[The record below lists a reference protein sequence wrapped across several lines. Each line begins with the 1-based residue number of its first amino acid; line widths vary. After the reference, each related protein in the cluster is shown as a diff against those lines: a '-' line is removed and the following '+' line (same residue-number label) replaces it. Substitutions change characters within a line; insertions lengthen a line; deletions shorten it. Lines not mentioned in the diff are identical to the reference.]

1 MIFSP
6 TSHVLDAG
14 PCCHEPRLQT
24 QIKPDKPPNADAVAL
39 YWKEFTMTK
48 FDQAW
53 VDAETAKREWM
64 TENSLYKEEEEH
76 ASCGVGLVVSI
87 DGKPSRKVVENGIA
101 ALKAI
106 WHRGAVDADGKTGD
120 GAGIHVQIPVE
131 FFYDQI
137 RRTGH
142 EPDMTK
148 MIAVGQVFLPRTD
161 YGAQETCRTIVESE
175 VLRMGY
181 YIYGW
186 RHVPVDV
193 ACLGEKANA
202 TRPEIE
208 QILISNS
215 KGVDEETFE
224 RELYVI
230 RRRIEKAATAAGV
243 QGLYLCSLSCRS
255 IIYKGMMLAEQV
267 AEFYPDLMDERFESA
282 FALYHQRYST
292 NTFPQWWLAQ
302 PFRMLAHNG
311 EINTLKGNLNWMKS
325 HEIRMA
331 SGAFGDMAEDIKPI
345 VAQGS
350 SDSAALD
357 SVFEVLVRAGRS
369 APMAKT
375 MMVPESWSK
384 QAIEL
389 PQSWRD
395 MYSYCNSVL
404 EPWDGPAALAMTD
417 GRWVC
422 AGLDRNGL
430 RPMRYVVTGDG
441 LLIAGSETGMVP
453 VDEANVVEKGALG
466 PGQLLAVDMQE
477 GKLYHDTEMKDKL
490 AAAQPFGDWVGK
502 INELDDK
509 LAVVTEK
516 PMFTGAEL
524 RKRQIA
530 AGYSIEELEQILAPM
545 AEDAKEALASMG
557 DDTPS
562 AVLSEKYRPLS
573 HFFRQ
578 AFSQVTNPPI
588 DSLREFRVMS
598 LKTRFGNLKNV
609 LDEDSSQ
616 TEILVLD
623 SPFVGNAQF
632 DELIANF
639 NAPLAEIDCTFDAG
653 AGPDDLRKGL
663 TRIRAEAE
671 DAVRSGAGH
680 IILTDQ
686 HQSIDRV
693 AMPMILATSAV
704 HSWLT
709 RKGLRTFCSLNVRS
723 AECVDPHY
731 FAVLIGCGATVVN
744 AYLAE
749 DSLADRIER
758 GLLECTL
765 TEAIQRYRNAID
777 QGLLKIMA
785 KMGISV
791 ISSYRGGLNF
801 EAVGLSRAMVAE
813 YFPGMQSRISGI
825 GTTGIQRK
833 SESVHAKGWR
843 GGSDVLPI
851 GGFYKARRSGEK
863 HAWEAQ
869 TMHML
874 QAACNTA
881 NYEMW
886 KQFSAAMRANPP
898 IHLRDLLDI
907 KEMGKAIPIEE
918 VESITSIRKR
928 FVTPGMSLG
937 ALSPEAHKTLNVAMN
952 RIGAKSD
959 SGEGGEDPAHFVPEA
974 NGDNPSAKIKQV
986 ASGRFGVT
994 AEYLNHCEELE
1005 IKVAQGAKPGE
1016 GGQLPG
1022 MKVTDLIAR
1031 LRHSTKGVTLISPPP
1046 HHDIYSIEDLAQL
1059 IYDLK
1064 QINPRCK
1071 VTVKLVASSG
1081 VGTIAAG
1088 VAKAKADVILISGH
1102 NGGTGASP
1110 ATSIKYA
1117 GLPWEMGL
1125 TEAHQVLAMN
1135 NLRERV
1141 TLRTDGGLRTG
1152 RDIVMAAM
1160 MGAEEYGIGTAAL
1173 IAMGCIMVRQ
1183 CQSNTCPV
1191 GVCTQDEELRDKF
1204 TGNADKV
1211 VNLITFYAT
1220 EVREILA
1227 SIGARSM
1234 DDVIGRADLLSQ
1246 VSRGSAHLD
1255 DLDLN
1260 PLLITVDGADR
1271 IVYDR
1276 NKARNFV
1283 PDTLDAEIVK
1293 DAARF
1298 LNDGEKMQL
1307 QYAVQNTLRTIGT
1320 RTSSHIVQ
1328 NFGMNNTLQAD
1339 HLTVKLSGSAGQSL
1353 GAFAAPGLK
1362 LEVSGDANDYVGKGL
1377 SGGTIVVRPP
1387 MNSPLVA
1394 ADNTIIGNTVLYGAT
1409 AGYLFAAGRAGER
1422 FGVRN
1427 SGAKVVIEGCGA
1439 CGCEYMTGGVAV
1451 ILGSIGANFG
1461 AGMTGGMAYLYDPDG
1476 VADSR
1481 MNHET
1486 LATCPIGD
1494 AHWEGQLKELIER
1507 HLAET
1512 GSVKAADILQHWDV
1526 ELANFVQICPKEM
1539 LAHLPAPLGVEDKAV
1554 PAE

>member
-1 MIFSP
+1 
-6 TSHVLDAG
+6 
-14 PCCHEPRLQT
+14 
-24 QIKPDKPPNADAVAL
+24 
-39 YWKEFTMTK
+39 MTK
-48 FDQAW
+48 YDENW
-53 VDAETAKREWM
+53 VRSEEAKRTWLA
-64 TENSLYKEEEEH
+64 ENGLYSETEEH
-76 ASCGVGLVVSI
+76 SSCGVGLVVNV
-87 DGKPSRKVVENGIA
+87 DGKPSRAVVENGIN
-101 ALKAI
+101 ALKAV

-120 GAGIHVQIPVE
+120 GAGIHVQIPVA

-137 RRTGH
+137 ERTGH
-142 EPDMTK
+142 IPNREE

-161 YGAQETCRTIVESE
+161 FGAQETCRTIVESE

-181 YIYGW
+181 RIYGW
-186 RHVPVDV
+186 RHVPVNV
-193 ACLGEKANA
+193 EVLGEKANA

-208 QILISNS
+208 QILISNT
-215 KGVDEETFE
+215 KDVDEETFE

-230 RRRIEKAATAAGV
+230 RRRIEKAAAAAQV
-243 QGLYLCSLSCRS
+243 PSLYIASLSCRS

-267 AEFYPDLMDERFESA
+267 AEFYPDLLDPRFESA
-282 FALYHQRYST
+282 FAIYHQRYST

-331 SGAFGDMAEDIKPI
+331 SGAFGEMAEDIKPI
-345 VAQGS
+345 VANGS

-357 SVFEVLVRAGRS
+357 AVFEMLVRSGRT

-375 MMVPESWSK
+375 LLVPESWSK
-384 QAIEL
+384 QAVEL
-389 PQSWRD
+389 PQAWRD
-395 MYSYCNSVL
+395 MYSYCNSVM

-417 GRWVC
+417 GQWVC

-430 RPMRYVVTGDG
+430 RPMRYVLTQDG
-441 LLIAGSETGMVP
+441 MVIAGSETGMVP
-453 VDEANVVEKGALG
+453 LDESNIVEKGALG
-466 PGQLLAVDMQE
+466 PGQLLAVDMK
-477 GKLYHDTEMKDKL
+477 GGRLYHDTEIKDQL
-490 AAAQPFGDWVGK
+490 AGSQPFGEWVERITDLEPALSG
-502 INELDDK
+502 
-509 LAVVTEK
+509 VTEK
-516 PMFTGAEL
+516 ALFSGDDL

-530 AGYSIEELEQILAPM
+530 AGYSVEELEQILAPM
-545 AEDAKEALASMG
+545 AEDGKESLASMG

-562 AVLSEKYRPLS
+562 AVLSKKYRPLS

-578 AFSQVTNPPI
+578 NFSQVTNPPI
-588 DSLREFRVMS
+588 DSLREYRVMS

-609 LDEDSSQ
+609 LDESSAQ
-616 TEILVLD
+616 TEIITLD
-623 SPFVGNAQF
+623 SPFLGNSQF
-632 DELIANF
+632 DEMVAHLGSDVAT
-639 NAPLAEIDCTFDAG
+639 IDCTFAPGDG
-653 AGPDDLRKGL
+653 ALRANL
-663 TRIRAEAE
+663 ARIRAEAE

-680 IILTDQ
+680 LVLTDQ
-686 HQSIDRV
+686 MSNAEKV

-704 HSWLT
+704 HSHLT
-709 RKGLRTFCSLNVRS
+709 RQGLRTFCSLNVRS
-723 AECVDPHY
+723 AECIDPHY

-749 DSLADRIER
+749 DSIADRIER
-758 GLLECTL
+758 GLIDGTL
-765 TEAIQRYRNAID
+765 TEAVARYRNAID

-791 ISSYRGGLNF
+791 VSSYRGGLNF
-801 EAVGLSRAMVAE
+801 EAVGLSRAMCAE
-813 YFPGMQSRISGI
+813 FFPGMTSRISGI
-825 GTTGIQRK
+825 GITGIQAK
-833 SESVHAKGWR
+833 AEDVHALGWQ
-843 GGSDVLPI
+843 GSDVLPI
-851 GGFYKARRSGEK
+851 GGFYKARNSGET
-863 HAWEAQ
+863 HAWEA
-869 TMHML
+869 TSMHMM
-874 QAACNTA
+874 QMACNRA
-881 NYEMW
+881 SYEMW
-886 KQFSAAMRANPP
+886 KQFSAKMRSVPP

-907 KEMGKAIPIEE
+907 KPLGAPVPIEE

-959 SGEGGEDPAHFVPEA
+959 SGEGGEDPAHFHPEP

-994 AEYLNHCEELE
+994 AEYLNQCEELE

-1135 NLRERV
+1135 NLRDRV

-1191 GVCTQDEELRDKF
+1191 GVCTQDESLRAKF

-1220 EVREILA
+1220 EVRELLA
-1227 SIGARSM
+1227 EIGARSL
-1234 DDVIGRADLLSQ
+1234 DDIIGRADLLAQ

-1260 PLLITVDGADR
+1260 PLLITVDGAHD

-1276 NKARNFV
+1276 DRARNAV
-1283 PDTLDAEIVK
+1283 PDTLDAQIVA

-1307 QYAVQNTLRTIGT
+1307 QYAVQNTHRTVGT

-1328 NFGMNNTLQAD
+1328 KFGMRNALQPD
-1339 HLTVKLSGSAGQSL
+1339 HLTVKLNGSAGQSL

-1387 MNSPLVA
+1387 MASPIVA

-1409 AGYLFAAGRAGER
+1409 DGYLFAAGRAGER
-1422 FGVRN
+1422 FAVRN
-1427 SGAKVVIEGCGA
+1427 SGAKVVVEGCGSN
-1439 CGCEYMTGGVAV
+1439 GCEYMTGGVAV

-1461 AGMTGGMAYLYDPDG
+1461 AGMTGGMAYLYDPSG
-1476 VADSR
+1476 EAVSL
-1481 MNHET
+1481 MNLET
-1486 LATCPIGD
+1486 LVVNPVEVD
-1494 AHWEGQLKELIER
+1494 HWLSQLETLLER
-1507 HLAET
+1507 HLEET
-1512 GSVKAADILQHWDV
+1512 GSARVADILQHWDT
-1526 ELANFVQICPKEM
+1526 EKANFLQVCPKEM
-1539 LAHLPAPLGVEDKAV
+1539 LDKLPAPLTLDQGAI

>member
-1 MIFSP
+1 MTIY
-6 TSHVLDAG
+6 D
-14 PCCHEPRLQT
+14 Q
-24 QIKPDKPPNADAVAL
+24 NWVA
-39 YWKEFTMTK
+39 
-48 FDQAW
+48 
-53 VDAETAKREWM
+53 AEEAKRKWM
-64 TENSLYKEEEEH
+64 SENGLYHESEEH

-87 DGKPSRKVVENGIA
+87 DGKPSRQVVENGIK
-101 ALKAI
+101 ALKAV

-120 GAGIHVQIPVE
+120 GAGIHVQIPVR

-142 EPDMTK
+142 EPRNDEMV
-148 MIAVGQVFLPRTD
+148 AVGQVFLPRTD
-161 YGAQETCRTIVESE
+161 FGAQETCRTIVEAE
-175 VLRMGY
+175 ILRMGY
-181 YIYGW
+181 FIYGW
-186 RHVPVDV
+186 RHVPVEV
-193 ACLGEKANA
+193 ECLGDKANA

-230 RRRIEKAATAAGV
+230 RRRIEKAAAAAGV
-243 QGLYLCSLSCRS
+243 TGLYLASLSCRS

-267 AEFYPDLMDERFESA
+267 AVFYPDLMDERFESA

-311 EINTLKGNLNWMKS
+311 EINTLKGNVNWMKS

-331 SGAFGDMAEDIKPI
+331 SSTFGDMAEDIKPI
-345 VAQGS
+345 IPGGS

-357 SVFEVLVRAGRS
+357 AVFEVLVRAGRN

-375 MMVPESWSK
+375 MLVPESWSK
-384 QAIEL
+384 QANDL
-389 PQSWRD
+389 PQPWVD
-395 MYSYCNSVL
+395 MYSYCNSVM

-430 RPMRYVVTGDG
+430 RPMRYVITGDG
-441 LLIAGSETGMVP
+441 LLIAGSEIGMVP
-453 VDEANVVEKGALG
+453 TDESTVREKGALG
-466 PGQLLAVDMQE
+466 PGQLLAVDMKE
-477 GKLYHDTEMKDKL
+477 GKLFHDIEIKDTL

-502 INELDDK
+502 INELDKK
-509 LAVVTEK
+509 LETVTEK
-516 PMFTGAEL
+516 AIFSGDDL

-530 AGYSIEELEQILAPM
+530 AGYTIEELEQILAPM
-545 AEDAKEALASMG
+545 VEDAKETLASMG

-562 AVLSEKYRPLS
+562 AVLSKKYRPLS

-578 AFSQVTNPPI
+578 NFSQVTNPPI

-609 LDEDSSQ
+609 LDESSSQ
-616 TEILVLD
+616 TEIVVLD
-623 SPFVGNAQF
+623 SPFLGNSQWEEVRATF
-632 DELIANF
+632 GAN
-639 NAPLAEIDCTFDAG
+639 LVEIDCTFPTNAG
-653 AGPDDLRKGL
+653 SSALQVEL
-663 TRIRAEAE
+663 ERIRAEAE

-680 IILTDQ
+680 IVLTDQ
-686 HQSIDRV
+686 HSNSDKI

-704 HSWLT
+704 HSHLT
-709 RKGLRTFCSLNVRS
+709 RRGLRTFCSLNVRS
-723 AECVDPHY
+723 AECIDPHY
-731 FAVLIGCGATVVN
+731 FAVLIGSGATTVN

-749 DSLADRIER
+749 DSIADRIER
-758 GLLECTL
+758 GLLQGPL
-765 TEAIQRYRNAID
+765 TEAVARYREAID

-801 EAVGLSRAMVAE
+801 EAVGLSRAMCAE
-813 YFPGMQSRISGI
+813 YFPGLMSRISGI
-825 GTTGIQRK
+825 GVSGIQK
-833 SESVHAKGWR
+833 KAEDIHAKGWT
-843 GGSDVLPI
+843 SDGVLSI
-851 GGFYKARRSGEK
+851 GGFYKARKTGET

-869 TMHML
+869 TMHMM
-874 QAACNTA
+874 QTACNKA
-881 NYEMW
+881 SFDMW
-886 KQFSAAMRANPP
+886 KKYSARMQANPP
-898 IHLRDLLDI
+898 IHLRDLLAI
-907 KEMGKAIPIEE
+907 KPLGDAIPLEE

-959 SGEGGEDPAHFVPEA
+959 SGEGGEDPAHFHPEP

-994 AEYLNHCEELE
+994 AEYLNQCEELE

-1071 VTVKLVASSG
+1071 VTVKLVAASG

-1088 VAKAKADVILISGH
+1088 VAKAEADVILISGH

-1110 ATSIKYA
+1110 ATSIKFA

-1125 TEAHQVLAMN
+1125 TEAHQVLSMN
-1135 NLRERV
+1135 NLRDRI

-1160 MGAEEYGIGTAAL
+1160 LGAEEYGIGTAAL

-1191 GVCTQDEELRDKF
+1191 GVCTQDEALRDKF

-1211 VNLITFYAT
+1211 VNLITFYAQ

-1227 SIGARSM
+1227 SIGARSI
-1234 DDVIGRADLLSQ
+1234 DEVIGRADLLSQ
-1246 VSRGSAHLD
+1246 VSRGSDHLD

-1271 IVYDR
+1271 NTYDR
-1276 NKARNFV
+1276 DRPRNPV
-1283 PDTLDAEIVK
+1283 PDTLDAEIVR

-1307 QYAVQNTLRTIGT
+1307 SYAVENTHRTVGT
-1320 RTSSHIVQ
+1320 RTSSHIVR
-1328 NFGMNNTLQAD
+1328 NFGMRNSLQPD
-1339 HLTVKLSGSAGQSL
+1339 HLTVKLTGSAGQSL

-1362 LEVSGDANDYVGKGL
+1362 IEVSGDANDYVGKGL
-1377 SGGTIVVRPP
+1377 SGGMVIVRPP
-1387 MNSPLVA
+1387 MVSPLVA

-1409 AGYLFAAGRAGER
+1409 DGYLYAAGRAGER
-1422 FGVRN
+1422 FAVRN
-1427 SGAKVVIEGCGA
+1427 SGAKVVVEGCGSN
-1439 CGCEYMTGGVAV
+1439 GCEYMTGGTAV
-1451 ILGSIGANFG
+1451 ILGTIGANFG
-1461 AGMTGGMAYLYDPDG
+1461 AGMTGGMAYLYDADG
-1476 VADSR
+1476 TTQS
-1481 MNHET
+1481 MLNMET
-1486 LATCPIGD
+1486 LVTCAVTVD
-1494 AHWEGQLKELIER
+1494 HWENELKSLIEAHYR
-1507 HLAET
+1507 ET
-1512 GSVKAADILQHWDV
+1512 GSVKAGDILQHWDLEKSKFIQV
-1526 ELANFVQICPKEM
+1526 CPKEM
-1539 LAHLPAPLGVEDKAV
+1539 LNKIAHPIDLEQAAV

>member
-1 MIFSP
+1 
-6 TSHVLDAG
+6 
-14 PCCHEPRLQT
+14 
-24 QIKPDKPPNADAVAL
+24 
-39 YWKEFTMTK
+39 MTVY
-48 FDQAW
+48 DENWAA
-53 VDAETAKREWM
+53 AEEAKRNWM
-64 TENSLYKEEEEH
+64 AENSLYKTDDEH
-76 ASCGVGLVVSI
+76 SSCGVGLVVSI
-87 DGKPSRKVVENGIA
+87 DGKPSRKVVDNGIN

-120 GAGIHVQIPVE
+120 GAGIHVQIPVK
-131 FFYDQI
+131 FFHDQI

-142 EPDMTK
+142 EPDMNK
-148 MIAVGQVFLPRTD
+148 LIAVGQVFLPRTD
-161 YGAQETCRTIVESE
+161 FGAQERCRTIVETE
-175 VLRMGY
+175 VLRMGH

-186 RHVPVDV
+186 RHVPVSTD
-193 ACLGEKANA
+193 CLGDKANA

-208 QILISNS
+208 QILIRCE
-215 KGVDEETFE
+215 KDIDQEQFE
-224 RELYVI
+224 RELYII
-230 RRRIEKAATAAGV
+230 RRRIEKAALAA
-243 QGLYLCSLSCRS
+243 QIPSLYCCSLSCRS

-267 AEFYPDLMDERFESA
+267 AEFYPDLMDDRFESA
-282 FALYHQRYST
+282 FAIYHQRYST
-292 NTFPQWWLAQ
+292 NTFPEWRLAQ

-311 EINTLKGNLNWMKS
+311 EINTLKGNVNWMKS

-331 SGAFGDMAEDIKPI
+331 SATFGDKAEDIKPI
-345 VAQGS
+345 IPAGV

-357 SVFEVLVRAGRS
+357 SVFEVLVRAGRN

-375 MMVPESWSK
+375 MLVPEAWSK
-384 QAIEL
+384 QSEDM
-389 PQSWRD
+389 PQAWQD
-395 MYSYCNSVL
+395 MYSYCNAVM

-422 AGLDRNGL
+422 GGLDRNGL
-430 RPMRYVVTGDG
+430 RPLRYVVTGDG
-441 LLIAGSETGMVP
+441 MLIAGSEVGMVP
-453 VDEANVVEKGALG
+453 TDEATCVEKGALG
-466 PGQLLAVDMQE
+466 PGQLIAVDMAE
-477 GKLYHDTEMKDKL
+477 GKLFHDADMKDKL
-490 AAAQPFGDWVGK
+490 AASQPFGDWIEK
-502 INELDDK
+502 
-509 LAVVTEK
+509 VTDLSEI
-516 PMFTGAEL
+516 MEDTQESALFSGADL

-530 AGYSIEELEQILAPM
+530 AGYSMEELEQILAPM
-545 AEDAKEALASMG
+545 AEDGKEAIASMG

-578 AFSQVTNPPI
+578 NFSQVTNPPI
-588 DSLREFRVMS
+588 DSLRETRVMS

-609 LDEDSSQ
+609 LDESSSQ

-623 SPFVGNAQF
+623 SPFVGNAEF
-632 DELIANF
+632 EKMVEHFGDAVAF
-639 NAPLAEIDCTFDAG
+639 IDCTFNADNPDALG
-653 AGPDDLRKGL
+653 VALEQV
-663 TRIRAEAE
+663 RIEAE
-671 DAVRSGAGH
+671 DAVRSGASH
-680 IILTDQ
+680 IVLTDE
-686 HQSIDRV
+686 HQDETNV
-693 AMPMILATSAV
+693 PMPMILATSAV

-709 RKGLRTFCSLNVRS
+709 RKGLRTFCSINARS
-723 AECVDPHY
+723 AECIDPHY
-731 FAVLIGCGATVVN
+731 FAVLIGCGATTVN
-744 AYLAE
+744 AYLAQ
-749 DSLADRIER
+749 DSIADRIDR
-758 GLLECTL
+758 GLLEGSL
-765 TEAIQRYRNAID
+765 TEAVARYRASID
-777 QGLLKIMA
+777 GGLLKIMS

-791 ISSYRGGLNF
+791 LSSYRGGLNF
-801 EAVGLSRAMVAE
+801 EAVGLSRALCAE
-813 YFPGMQSRISGI
+813 YFPGMHSRISGI
-825 GTTGIQRK
+825 GLTGIQRK
-833 SESVHAKGWR
+833 LEEVHAKGWK
-843 GGSDVLPI
+843 GGQDVLPI

-869 TMHML
+869 TMHLL
-874 QAACNTA
+874 QAACNRA
-881 NYEMW
+881 SYELW
-886 KQFSAAMRANPP
+886 KQYSNTMQSNPP
-898 IHLRDLLDI
+898 IHLRDLLAI
-907 KEMGKAIPIEE
+907 KPMGKPVPIEE
-918 VESITSIRKR
+918 VESITAIRKR

-937 ALSPEAHKTLNVAMN
+937 ALSPEAHMTLNIAMN

-959 SGEGGEDPAHFVPEA
+959 SGEGGEDPAHAHPLP
-974 NGDNPSAKIKQV
+974 NGDNPCAKIKQV

-994 AEYLNHCEELE
+994 AEYLNACEELE

-1064 QINPRCK
+1064 QINPTVK

-1088 VAKAKADVILISGH
+1088 VAKAEADTILISGH

-1135 NLRERV
+1135 NLRERI

-1191 GVCTQDEELRDKF
+1191 GVCTQREDLREKF

-1227 SIGARSM
+1227 SIGARSLEE
-1234 DDVIGRADLLSQ
+1234 VIGRADLLTQ

-1260 PLLITVDGADR
+1260 PLLIAVDGASK
-1271 IVYDR
+1271 IKYDLNKPR
-1276 NKARNFV
+1276 NPV

-1307 QYAVQNTLRTIGT
+1307 EYAVQNTSRTIGT
-1320 RTSSHIVQ
+1320 RTSSHIVR
-1328 NFGMNNTLQAD
+1328 NFGMRNNLQPD
-1339 HLTVKLSGSAGQSL
+1339 HLTVKLKGSAGQSL

-1362 LEVSGDANDYVGKGL
+1362 IVVSGDANDYVGKGL
-1377 SGGTIVVRPP
+1377 SGGTVVVRPT
-1387 MNSPLVA
+1387 MSSPLVA
-1394 ADNTIIGNTVLYGAT
+1394 SENTIIGNTVLYGAT
-1409 AGYLFAAGRAGER
+1409 NGYLFAAGRAGER
-1422 FGVRN
+1422 FAVRN
-1427 SGAKVVIEGCGA
+1427 SGAKVVVEGAGSNA
-1439 CGCEYMTGGVAV
+1439 CEYMTGGVAV
-1451 ILGSIGANFG
+1451 ILGQIGPNFG
-1461 AGMTGGMAYLYDPDG
+1461 AGMTGGMAYLYDPEG
-1476 VADSR
+1476 KSAPM
-1481 MNHET
+1481 MNMET
-1486 LATCPIGD
+1486 LVSCPVTV
-1494 AHWEGQLKELIER
+1494 AHWETQLRDLVQR
-1507 HLAET
+1507 HADET
-1512 GSVKAADILQHWDV
+1512 GSLKAAEILQNWDA
-1526 ELANFVQICPKEM
+1526 EKANFVQVCPKEM
-1539 LAHLPAPLGVEDKAV
+1539 LVHIPQPLWHEETAI

>member
-1 MIFSP
+1 M
-6 TSHVLDAG
+6 TYDA
-14 PCCHEPRLQT
+14 
-24 QIKPDKPPNADAVAL
+24 
-39 YWKEFTMTK
+39 
-48 FDQAW
+48 AW
-53 VDAETAKREWM
+53 AKAEDEKRRWLA
-64 TENSLYKEEEEH
+64 ENGMYSEAEEH
-76 ASCGVGLVVSI
+76 SSCGVGLVVAI
-87 DGKPSRKVVENGIA
+87 DGKPSRQVVQNGID
-101 ALKAI
+101 ALKAV

-120 GAGIHVQIPVE
+120 GAGIHVQIAPA
-131 FFYDQI
+131 FFFDQV

-142 EPDMTK
+142 EPREAELM
-148 MIAVGQVFLPRTD
+148 AVGQVFLPRND
-161 YGAQETCRTIVESE
+161 FGAQETCRTIVETE
-175 VLRMGY
+175 ILRMGY

-193 ACLGEKANA
+193 SVLGDKANA

-208 QILISNS
+208 QIIVSNA

-230 RRRIEKAATAAGV
+230 RRRIEKAAASAQVG
-243 QGLYLCSLSCRS
+243 GLYVCSLSCRS

-267 AEFYPDLMDERFESA
+267 AEFYPDLKDERFESA
-282 FALYHQRYST
+282 FAIYHQRYST

-311 EINTLKGNLNWMKS
+311 EINTLKGNVNWMKS

-331 SGAFGDMAEDIKPI
+331 SSYFGEMGEDIKPI
-345 VAQGS
+345 IANGA

-357 SVFEVLVRAGRS
+357 AVFEVLVRAGRN

-375 MMVPESWSK
+375 MLIPEAWS
-384 QAIEL
+384 QTASAL
-389 PQSWRD
+389 PKPWLD
-395 MYSYCNSVL
+395 MYAYCNSVM

-441 LLIAGSETGMVP
+441 MLIAGSEAGMVP
-453 VDEANVVEKGALG
+453 INEANVVEKGALG
-466 PGQLLAVDMQE
+466 PGQMIAVDMAEQ
-477 GKLYHDTEMKDKL
+477 KLFHDTEIKDCL
-490 AAAQPFGDWVGK
+490 STARPFGEWVSK
-502 INELDDK
+502 ITDLTKANSDI
-509 LAVVTEK
+509 TEA
-516 PMFTGAEL
+516 PIYTGAEL
-524 RKRQIA
+524 RQRQLA
-530 AGYSIEELEQILAPM
+530 AGYTVEELEQILAPM
-545 AEDAKEALASMG
+545 AEDGKETLASMG

-562 AVLSEKYRPLS
+562 AVLSSKYRPLS

-578 AFSQVTNPPI
+578 NFSQVTNPPI
-588 DSLREFRVMS
+588 DSLREYRVMS

-616 TEILVLD
+616 TEIFVLD
-623 SPFVGNAQF
+623 SPFVGNVQF
-632 DELIANF
+632 EGMLKAFADTAAF
-639 NAPLAEIDCTFDAG
+639 IDCTFPVGGEGGALRDAL
-653 AGPDDLRKGL
+653 D
-663 TRIRAEAE
+663 RIRSEAE
-671 DAVRSGAGH
+671 DAVRSGAAH
-680 IILTDQ
+680 IVLSDRDQ
-686 HQSIDRV
+686 STDRV
-693 AMPMILATSAV
+693 PMPMILATSAV

-709 RKGLRTFCSLNVRS
+709 RQGLRTFCSLNVRS
-723 AECVDPHY
+723 AECIDPHY
-731 FAVLIGCGATVVN
+731 FAVLVGCGATTVN

-758 GLLECTL
+758 GLLDGPL
-765 TEAIQRYRNAID
+765 TEAVARYRNAID
-777 QGLLKIMA
+777 AGLLKIMS

-801 EAVGLSRAMVAE
+801 EAVGLSRAVCAE
-813 YFPGMQSRISGI
+813 YFPGMISRISGI
-825 GTTGIQRK
+825 GVTGLQRQA
-833 SESVHAKGWR
+833 EAVHARGWA
-843 GGSDVLPI
+843 GGQDILPI
-851 GGFYKARRSGEK
+851 GGFYKARTSGET
-863 HAWEAQ
+863 HAWEA
-869 TMHML
+869 TSMHMM
-874 QAACNTA
+874 QTACA
-881 NYEMW
+881 RGSFELW
-886 KQFSAAMRANPP
+886 KQYSAKMRANPP
-898 IHLRDLLDI
+898 IHLRDLLDM
-907 KEMGKAIPIEE
+907 KPMGRPVPIDE

-959 SGEGGEDPAHFVPEA
+959 SGEGGEDPAHFVPEP

-994 AEYLNHCEELE
+994 AEYLNQCEELE

-1135 NLRERV
+1135 NLRSRV

-1191 GVCTQDEELRDKF
+1191 GVCTQDEALRGKF

-1211 VNLITFYAT
+1211 VNLITFYAQ
-1220 EVREILA
+1220 EVREVLA
-1227 SIGARSM
+1227 EIGARSLE
-1234 DDVIGRADLLSQ
+1234 DVIGRADLLAQ

-1260 PLLITVDGADR
+1260 PMLITIDGADQIEYNR
-1271 IVYDR
+1271 GRMR
-1276 NKARNFV
+1276 NAV
-1283 PDTLDAEIVK
+1283 PDTLDAQIVA

-1298 LNDGEKMQL
+1298 LKDGEKMQL
-1307 QYAVQNTLRTIGT
+1307 SYAVQNTLRTIGT

-1328 NFGMNNTLQAD
+1328 AFGMRNTLQPD
-1339 HLTVKLSGSAGQSL
+1339 HLTVKLEGSAGQSL

-1362 LEVSGDANDYVGKGL
+1362 LEVSGDANDYVAKGL
-1377 SGGTIVVRPP
+1377 SGGIVVVKPP
-1387 MNSPLVA
+1387 QVSPLK
-1394 ADNTIIGNTVLYGAT
+1394 ADENTIIGNTVLYGAT
-1409 AGYLFAAGRAGER
+1409 DGYLFAAGRAGER
-1422 FGVRN
+1422 FAVRN
-1427 SGAKVVIEGCGA
+1427 SGARVVIEGCGSN
-1439 CGCEYMTGGVAV
+1439 GCEYMTGGVAV
-1451 ILGSIGANFG
+1451 ILGSIGANFRRR
-1461 AGMTGGMAYLYDPDG
+1461 DDRRDG
-1476 VADSR
+1476 LS
-1481 MNHET
+1481 
-1486 LATCPIGD
+1486 L
-1494 AHWEGQLKELIER
+1494 
-1507 HLAET
+1507 
-1512 GSVKAADILQHWDV
+1512 
-1526 ELANFVQICPKEM
+1526 
-1539 LAHLPAPLGVEDKAV
+1539 
-1554 PAE
+1554 

>member
-1 MIFSP
+1 
-6 TSHVLDAG
+6 
-14 PCCHEPRLQT
+14 
-24 QIKPDKPPNADAVAL
+24 
-39 YWKEFTMTK
+39 MTK
-48 FDQAW
+48 YDADW
-53 VDAETAKREWM
+53 VRREEAKRTFM
-64 TENSLYKEEEEH
+64 AENGLYSEAEEH
-76 ASCGVGLVVSI
+76 SSCGVGLVVSV
-87 DGKPSRKVVENGIA
+87 DGSKSRAVVENGIK

-120 GAGIHVQIPVE
+120 GAGIHVQIPVA
-131 FFYDQI
+131 FFYDQVE
-137 RRTGH
+137 RTGH
-142 EPDMTK
+142 TPNRDELL
-148 MIAVGQVFLPRTD
+148 AVGQVFLPRTD
-161 YGAQETCRTIVESE
+161 FGAQETCRTIVESE

-186 RHVPVDV
+186 RHVPVNV
-193 ACLGEKANA
+193 ECLGEKANA

-230 RRRIEKAATAAGV
+230 RRRIEKAAAAAQV
-243 QGLYLCSLSCRS
+243 PQLYIASLSCRS

-267 AEFYPDLMDERFESA
+267 AEFYPDLLDERFESA
-282 FALYHQRYST
+282 FAIYHQRYST

-345 VAQGS
+345 VASGS

-357 SVFEVLVRAGRS
+357 AVFEVLVRAGRN

-375 MMVPESWSK
+375 MLVPESWSK

-389 PQSWRD
+389 PQAWRD
-395 MYSYCNSVL
+395 MYSYCNSVM

-430 RPMRYVVTGDG
+430 RPMRYVVTRDG
-441 LLIAGSETGMVP
+441 MVIAGSETGMVP
-453 VDEANVVEKGALG
+453 LEESNVVEKGALG
-466 PGQLLAVDMQE
+466 PGQLLAVDMVE
-477 GKLYHDTEMKDKL
+477 GKLFHDTDIKDQL
-490 AAAQPFGDWVGK
+490 AASQPFGDWVGK
-502 INELDDK
+502 ITDLEGELSG
-509 LAVVTEK
+509 VTEK
-516 PMFTGAEL
+516 AMFDGEAL
-524 RKRQIA
+524 RRRQIA
-530 AGYSIEELEQILAPM
+530 AGYSIEELENILAPM
-545 AEDAKEALASMG
+545 AEDGKEALASMG

-562 AVLSEKYRPLS
+562 AVLSKKYRPLS

-578 AFSQVTNPPI
+578 NFSQVTNPPI
-588 DSLREFRVMS
+588 DSLREYRVMS

-609 LDEDSSQ
+609 LDESSAQ
-616 TEILVLD
+616 TEIITLD
-623 SPFVGNAQF
+623 SPFVGNAQW
-632 DELIANF
+632 DKLVSYF
-639 NAPLAEIDCTFDAG
+639 NADLVEIDCTFEPGQG
-653 AGPDDLRKGL
+653 ALSAALARV
-663 TRIRAEAE
+663 RAEAE

-680 IILTDQ
+680 IVLTD
-686 HQSIDRV
+686 HHADADKV

-704 HSWLT
+704 HSHLT
-709 RKGLRTFCSLNVRS
+709 RNGLRTFCSLNVRS
-723 AECVDPHY
+723 AECIDPHY

-749 DSLADRIER
+749 DSLADRIDR
-758 GLLECTL
+758 GLLDGTL
-765 TEAIQRYRNAID
+765 TEAVARYRNAID

-791 ISSYRGGLNF
+791 VSSYRGGLNF

-813 YFPGMQSRISGI
+813 YFPGMTSRISGI
-825 GTTGIQRK
+825 GVTGIQAK
-833 SESVHAKGWR
+833 AEEVHAAGWT
-843 GGSDVLPI
+843 GTNVLPI
-851 GGFYKARRSGEK
+851 GGFYKARKSGET
-863 HAWEAQ
+863 HAWEA
-869 TMHML
+869 TSMHMM
-874 QAACNTA
+874 QMACNRA
-881 NYEMW
+881 SFELW
-886 KQFSAAMRANPP
+886 KQYSAKMRSQPP
-898 IHLRDLLDI
+898 IHLRDLMDI
-907 KEMGKAIPIEE
+907 KPLGKPVPLEE

-959 SGEGGEDPAHFVPEA
+959 SGEGGEDPAHFHPEP

-994 AEYLNHCEELE
+994 AEYLNQCEELE

-1125 TEAHQVLAMN
+1125 TEAHQVLSMN
-1135 NLRERV
+1135 NLRDRV

-1160 MGAEEYGIGTAAL
+1160 LGAEEYGIGTAAL

-1191 GVCTQDEELRDKF
+1191 GVCTQDESLRAKF

-1211 VNLITFYAT
+1211 VNLITFYAQ
-1220 EVREILA
+1220 EVRELLA
-1227 SIGARSM
+1227 QIGARSL
-1234 DDVIGRADLLSQ
+1234 DEVIGRADLLAQ

-1260 PLLITVDGADR
+1260 PMLITVDGAAD
-1271 IVYDR
+1271 IVYNRDKDR
-1276 NKARNFV
+1276 NAV
-1283 PDTLDAEIVK
+1283 PDTLDAQIVR

-1298 LNDGEKMQL
+1298 LEDGEKMQL
-1307 QYAVQNTLRTIGT
+1307 QYAIQNTHRTVGT
-1320 RTSSHIVQ
+1320 RTSSHIVRK
-1328 NFGMNNTLQAD
+1328 FGMRNALQPD
-1339 HLTVKLSGSAGQSL
+1339 HLTVKLTGSAGQSL

-1362 LEVSGDANDYVGKGL
+1362 LEVSGDANDYVAKGL
-1377 SGGTIVVRPP
+1377 SGGTVVVRPP
-1387 MNSPLVA
+1387 MASPIVA

-1409 AGYLFAAGRAGER
+1409 DGYLFAAGRAGER
-1422 FGVRN
+1422 FAVRN
-1427 SGAKVVIEGCGA
+1427 SGAKVVIEGCGSN
-1439 CGCEYMTGGVAV
+1439 GCEYMTGGVAV
-1451 ILGSIGANFG
+1451 ILGEIGANFG

-1476 VADSR
+1476 KAEAL
-1481 MNHET
+1481 MNLET
-1486 LATCPIGD
+1486 LVTCPVTVD
-1494 AHWEGQLKELIER
+1494 HWKAQLEGLLER
-1507 HLAET
+1507 HLEET
-1512 GSVKAADILQHWDV
+1512 GSAKAADILQHWDT
-1526 ELANFVQICPKEM
+1526 EQHNFLQVCPKEM
-1539 LAHLPAPLGVEDKAV
+1539 LDKLEHPISLEDAAI

>member
-1 MIFSP
+1 
-6 TSHVLDAG
+6 
-14 PCCHEPRLQT
+14 
-24 QIKPDKPPNADAVAL
+24 
-39 YWKEFTMTK
+39 MTK
-48 FDQAW
+48 YDDAW
-53 VDAETAKREWM
+53 VAREEAKRAM
-64 TENSLYKEEEEH
+64 MADKGMYSFEEEH
-76 ASCGVGLVVSI
+76 SSCGVGLVVNI
-87 DGKPSRKVVENGIA
+87 NGEKTREVVLNGIN

-106 WHRGAVDADGKTGD
+106 WHRGAVDADGMTGD
-120 GAGIHVQIPVE
+120 GAGIHVQIPVP
-131 FFYDQI
+131 FFYEQV

-142 EPDMTK
+142 TPRENEL
-148 MIAVGQVFLPRTD
+148 IAVGQVFLPRTNFA
-161 YGAQETCRTIVESE
+161 AQETCRTIVETE

-186 RHVPVDV
+186 RHVPVDISV
-193 ACLGEKANA
+193 LGEKANA

-208 QILISNS
+208 QILISNA

-230 RRRIEKAATAAGV
+230 RRRIEKAAIAAQV
-243 QGLYLCSLSCRS
+243 PQMYIASMSCRS

-267 AEFYPDLMDERFESA
+267 AEFYPDLKDDKFISA
-282 FALYHQRYST
+282 FAIYHQRYST

-311 EINTLKGNLNWMKS
+311 EINTLKGNMNWMKS

-331 SGAFGDMAEDIKPI
+331 SATFGDMAEDIKPI
-345 VAQGS
+345 VASGS

-375 MMVPESWSK
+375 MLVPESWSK
-384 QAIEL
+384 QAVEL
-389 PQSWRD
+389 PQAWRD
-395 MYSYCNSVL
+395 MYSYCNSVM

-430 RPMRYVVTGDG
+430 RPMRYVETSDG
-441 LLIAGSETGMVP
+441 MLIAGSEAGMVP
-453 VDEANVVEKGALG
+453 LDEARVVRKGALG
-466 PGQLLAVDMQE
+466 PGQIIAVDMEE
-477 GKLYHDTEMKDKL
+477 GKLFNDTEIKNKL
-490 AAAQPFGDWVGK
+490 ASNQPFGEWVGK
-502 INELDDK
+502 ITEMDDV
-509 LAVVTEK
+509 LGRVTEK
-516 PMFTGAEL
+516 PLFDGAEL
-524 RKRQIA
+524 RRRQVA
-530 AGYSIEELEQILAPM
+530 AGYTIEELEQILAPM
-545 AEDAKEALASMG
+545 AEDGKETLASMG

-562 AVLSEKYRPLS
+562 AVLSGQYRPLS

-578 AFSQVTNPPI
+578 NFSQVTNPPI

-632 DELIANF
+632 EELMAQF
-639 NAPLAEIDCTFDAG
+639 KVHTVSIDCTFEAG
-653 AGPDDLRKGL
+653 NGNLSAGLA
-663 TRIRAEAE
+663 RIRAEAE

-680 IILTDQ
+680 LVLTDQ
-686 HQSIDRV
+686 HSGADRV

-704 HSWLT
+704 HSHLV
-709 RKGLRTFCSLNVRS
+709 RKGLRTFTSLNVRA

-731 FAVLIGCGATVVN
+731 FAVLVGCGATVVN

-758 GLLECTL
+758 GLLDMTL
-765 TEAIQRYRNAID
+765 TQAVQKYREAID

-801 EAVGLSRAMVAE
+801 EAVGLSRAMCAE
-813 YFPGMQSRISGI
+813 YFPGMTSRISGI
-825 GTTGIQRK
+825 GVVGIQRK
-833 SESVHAKGWR
+833 AEEVHAKGWQ
-843 GGSDVLPI
+843 GDGVVMPI
-851 GGFYKARRSGEK
+851 GGFYKQRKTGEK
-863 HAWEAQ
+863 HAWEASS
-869 TMHML
+869 MHML
-874 QAACNTA
+874 QMACNKA
-881 NYEMW
+881 SYQMW
-886 KQFSAAMRANPP
+886 QQYSKKMQSNPP

-907 KEMGKAIPIEE
+907 KPKGTPVPLEE

-959 SGEGGEDPAHFVPEA
+959 SGEGGEDPAHFVPES

-994 AEYLNHCEELE
+994 AEYLNQCEELE

-1088 VAKAKADVILISGH
+1088 VAKAKADIILISGH

-1125 TEAHQVLAMN
+1125 TEAHQVLSMN
-1135 NLRERV
+1135 NLRDRV

-1191 GVCTQDEELRDKF
+1191 GVCTQDEALRGKF

-1227 SIGARSM
+1227 SIGARSL
-1234 DDVIGRADLLSQ
+1234 DEVIGRADLLTQ

-1260 PLLITVDGADR
+1260 PLLITVDGAHEN
-1271 IVYDR
+1271 VYDR
-1276 NKARNFV
+1276 DKPRQV
-1283 PDTLDAEIVK
+1283 VLDTLDAQIVR

-1298 LNDGEKMQL
+1298 LEDGEKMQL
-1307 QYAVQNTLRTIGT
+1307 SYAVQNTHRTVGT
-1320 RTSSHIVQ
+1320 RVSSHIVKR
-1328 NFGMNNTLQAD
+1328 FGMRNSLQPD
-1339 HLTVKLSGSAGQSL
+1339 HLTVKLTGSAGQSL

-1377 SGGTIVVRPP
+1377 SGGTIVVRPS
-1387 MNSPLVA
+1387 MASPVVA
-1394 ADNTIIGNTVLYGAT
+1394 SENTIIGNTVLYGAT

-1422 FGVRN
+1422 FAVRN
-1427 SGAKVVIEGCGA
+1427 SGAHVVIEGCGSN
-1439 CGCEYMTGGVAV
+1439 GCEYMTGGVAV
-1451 ILGSIGANFG
+1451 ILGEIGANFA

-1476 VADSR
+1476 LAPKL
-1481 MNHET
+1481 MNAET
-1486 LATCPIGD
+1486 IVTCPVSVE
-1494 AHWEGQLKELIER
+1494 HWLDQLHGLLER
-1507 HLAET
+1507 HVAET
-1512 GSVKAADILQHWDV
+1512 NSRKAADILQHW
-1526 ELANFVQICPKEM
+1526 ETEKHNFLQVCPKEM
-1539 LAHLPAPLGVEDKAV
+1539 LVHLPAPLSVEETAV

>member
-1 MIFSP
+1 
-6 TSHVLDAG
+6 
-14 PCCHEPRLQT
+14 
-24 QIKPDKPPNADAVAL
+24 
-39 YWKEFTMTK
+39 MTVYDEK
-48 FDQAW
+48 WA
-53 VDAETAKREWM
+53 AREEAKRAYMSEH
-64 TENSLYKEEEEH
+64 SLFREEDEH
-76 ASCGVGLVVSI
+76 SSCGVGLVVSI
-87 DGKPSRKVVENGIA
+87 DGSKSRKVVENGIS

-106 WHRGAVDADGKTGD
+106 WHRGAVDADGMTGD
-120 GAGIHVQIPVE
+120 GAGIHVQIPVP
-131 FFYDQI
+131 FFYDQVE
-137 RRTGH
+137 RTGH
-142 EPDMTK
+142 TPRKGEML
-148 MIAVGQVFLPRTD
+148 AVGQVFLPRTD
-161 YGAQETCRTIVESE
+161 FGAQETCRTIVESE

-186 RHVPVDV
+186 RHVPV
-193 ACLGEKANA
+193 ATSCLGDKANA

-230 RRRIEKAATAAGV
+230 RRRIEKSAAAAGV
-243 QGLYLCSLSCRS
+243 GQLYICSLSCRS

-282 FALYHQRYST
+282 FAIYHQRYST

-331 SGAFGDMAEDIKPI
+331 SSTFGDMAEDIKPI
-345 VAQGS
+345 CPQGS

-357 SVFEVLVRAGRS
+357 AVFEVLVRAGRT

-375 MMVPESWSK
+375 MLVPESWSK
-384 QAIEL
+384 NAQEL

-395 MYSYCNSVL
+395 MYSYVNSVM

-441 LLIAGSETGMVP
+441 LVIAGSEVGMVP
-453 VDEANVVEKGALG
+453 TDEATVVEKGALG
-466 PGQLLAVDMQE
+466 PGQMLAVDMKA
-477 GKLYHDTEMKDKL
+477 GKLYHDTEMKDCL
-490 AAAQPFGDWVGK
+490 ANAQPFGEWVGK
-502 INELDDK
+502 INDLDEELTG
-509 LAVVTEK
+509 LEEK
-516 PMFTGAEL
+516 TLFTGDEL
-524 RKRQIA
+524 KKRQIA

-545 AEDAKEALASMG
+545 AEDGKETLASMG

-578 AFSQVTNPPI
+578 NFSQVTNPPI

-616 TEILVLD
+616 TEILVLE

-632 DELIANF
+632 DALKTHF
-639 NAPLAEIDCTFDAG
+639 NAPMTEIDCTFDA
-653 AGPDDLRKGL
+653 AGGPTALREGL
-663 TRIRAEAE
+663 DRIRSEAE
-671 DAVRSGAGH
+671 DAVRSGGGH
-680 IILTDQ
+680 IVLTDHMQ
-686 HQSIDRV
+686 NADKV

-709 RKGLRTFCSLNVRS
+709 RKGLRTFCSLGVRS
-723 AECVDPHY
+723 AECIDPHY
-731 FAVLIGCGATVVN
+731 FAVLIGCGATIVN

-749 DSLADRIER
+749 DSLADRIDR
-758 GLLECTL
+758 GLLDCSL
-765 TEAIQRYRNAID
+765 TEAVSRYRAAVD
-777 QGLLKIMA
+777 AGLLKIMA

-813 YFPGMQSRISGI
+813 FFPGMHSRISGI
-825 GTTGIQRK
+825 GVNGIQRK
-833 SESVHAKGWR
+833 VEIVHKQGFH
-843 GGSDVLPI
+843 GGNALPI
-851 GGFYKARRSGEK
+851 GGFYKSRKTGET

-869 TMHML
+869 AMHML
-874 QAACNTA
+874 QSACDRA
-881 NYEMW
+881 SYEMW
-886 KQFSAAMRANPP
+886 KQYSAKMQANPP

-907 KEMGKAIPIEE
+907 KALGKAVPIEE

-1110 ATSIKYA
+1110 ATSIKFA

-1135 NLRERV
+1135 NLRDRV

-1191 GVCTQDEELRDKF
+1191 GVCTQDEDLRAKF
-1204 TGNADKV
+1204 TGNAD
-1211 VNLITFYAT
+1211 
-1220 EVREILA
+1220 
-1227 SIGARSM
+1227 
-1234 DDVIGRADLLSQ
+1234 
-1246 VSRGSAHLD
+1246 
-1255 DLDLN
+1255 
-1260 PLLITVDGADR
+1260 
-1271 IVYDR
+1271 
-1276 NKARNFV
+1276 
-1283 PDTLDAEIVK
+1283 
-1293 DAARF
+1293 
-1298 LNDGEKMQL
+1298 
-1307 QYAVQNTLRTIGT
+1307 
-1320 RTSSHIVQ
+1320 
-1328 NFGMNNTLQAD
+1328 
-1339 HLTVKLSGSAGQSL
+1339 
-1353 GAFAAPGLK
+1353 
-1362 LEVSGDANDYVGKGL
+1362 
-1377 SGGTIVVRPP
+1377 
-1387 MNSPLVA
+1387 
-1394 ADNTIIGNTVLYGAT
+1394 
-1409 AGYLFAAGRAGER
+1409 
-1422 FGVRN
+1422 
-1427 SGAKVVIEGCGA
+1427 
-1439 CGCEYMTGGVAV
+1439 
-1451 ILGSIGANFG
+1451 
-1461 AGMTGGMAYLYDPDG
+1461 
-1476 VADSR
+1476 
-1481 MNHET
+1481 
-1486 LATCPIGD
+1486 
-1494 AHWEGQLKELIER
+1494 
-1507 HLAET
+1507 
-1512 GSVKAADILQHWDV
+1512 
-1526 ELANFVQICPKEM
+1526 
-1539 LAHLPAPLGVEDKAV
+1539 
-1554 PAE
+1554 

>member
-1 MIFSP
+1 
-6 TSHVLDAG
+6 
-14 PCCHEPRLQT
+14 
-24 QIKPDKPPNADAVAL
+24 
-39 YWKEFTMTK
+39 MTK
-48 FDQAW
+48 Y
-53 VDAETAKREWM
+53 DAEWVRAEEAKRQWM
-64 TENSLYKEEEEH
+64 AENGLYAEEEEH
-76 ASCGVGLVVSI
+76 SSCGVGLVVSVN
-87 DGKPSRKVVENGIA
+87 GKRSRKVVEAGID

-106 WHRGAVDADGKTGD
+106 WHRGAVDADGMTGD
-120 GAGIHVQIPVE
+120 GAGIHVQIPAP
-131 FFYDQI
+131 FFYDQV

-142 EPDMTK
+142 EPREDQLM
-148 MIAVGQVFLPRTD
+148 AVGQVFLPRTD
-161 YGAQETCRTIVESE
+161 FGAQERCRTIVESE

-193 ACLGEKANA
+193 TCLGEKANA

-230 RRRIEKAATAAGV
+230 RRRIEKAAAAAQVG
-243 QGLYLCSLSCRS
+243 QLYIASLSCRS

-267 AEFYPDLMDERFESA
+267 AVFYPDLMDERFESA
-282 FALYHQRYST
+282 FAIYHQRYST

-311 EINTLKGNLNWMKS
+311 EINTLKGNMNWMKS

-331 SGAFGDMAEDIKPI
+331 SSTFGDYAEDIKPI
-345 VAQGS
+345 VASGS

-384 QAIEL
+384 QAVEL
-389 PQSWRD
+389 PQAWRD
-395 MYSYCNSVL
+395 MYSYCNSVM

-441 LLIAGSETGMVP
+441 LVIAGSEAGMVP
-453 VDEANVVEKGALG
+453 IDEATVVEKGALG
-466 PGQLLAVDMQE
+466 PGQMLAVDMKK
-477 GKLYHDTEMKDKL
+477 GKLFHDTAIKNKL
-490 AAAQPFGDWVGK
+490 AAALPFGDWVKK
-502 INELDDK
+502 INDLDST
-509 LAVVTEK
+509 LATATEK
-516 PMFTGAEL
+516 PLFSGDEL
-524 RKRQIA
+524 RRRQIA
-530 AGYSIEELEQILAPM
+530 AGYTIEELEQILAPM
-545 AEDAKEALASMG
+545 AEDGKETLASMG

-562 AVLSEKYRPLS
+562 AVLSKMYRPLS

-578 AFSQVTNPPI
+578 NFSQVTNPPI
-588 DSLREFRVMS
+588 DSLREYRVMS

-616 TEILVLD
+616 TEIIVLE
-623 SPFVGNAQF
+623 SPFVGNSQW
-632 DELIANF
+632 DELVQNL
-639 NAPLAEIDCTFDAG
+639 NAPLAEIDCSFAPG
-653 AGPDDLRKGL
+653 QGSLNAALA
-663 TRIRAEAE
+663 RIRAEAE
-671 DAVRSGAGH
+671 EAVSSGAGH
-680 IILTDQ
+680 IVLTDQ
-686 HQSIDRV
+686 HSGEGRV

-704 HSWLT
+704 HSHLT

-723 AECVDPHY
+723 AECIDPHY

-749 DSLADRIER
+749 DSLADRIDR
-758 GLLECTL
+758 GLLDGNL
-765 TEAIQRYRNAID
+765 TENVARYREAID

-801 EAVGLSRAMVAE
+801 EAVGLSRAMCAE
-813 YFPGMQSRISGI
+813 FFPGMTSRISGI
-825 GTTGIQRK
+825 GVTGIQSK
-833 SESVHAKGWR
+833 LEEIHAKAWDNGQ
-843 GGSDVLPI
+843 DVLPI
-851 GGFYKARRSGEK
+851 GGFYKARKTGET
-863 HAWEAQ
+863 HAWEA
-869 TMHML
+869 TSMHMM
-874 QAACNTA
+874 QMACNRA
-881 NYEMW
+881 SFELW
-886 KQFSAAMRANPP
+886 KQYSAKMQSNPP
-898 IHLRDLLDI
+898 IHLRDLLQI
-907 KEMGKAIPIEE
+907 KPMGEAVPIEE

-959 SGEGGEDPAHFVPEA
+959 SGEGGEDPAHFVPEP

-994 AEYLNHCEELE
+994 AEYLNQCEELE

-1088 VAKAKADVILISGH
+1088 VAKAKADIILISGH

-1160 MGAEEYGIGTAAL
+1160 LGAEEYGIGTAAL

-1191 GVCTQDEELRDKF
+1191 GVCTQDEALRGKF

-1211 VNLITFYAT
+1211 VNLITFYAQ

-1227 SIGARSM
+1227 SIGARSL
-1234 DDVIGRADLLSQ
+1234 DEVIGRADLLAQ

-1260 PLLITVDGADR
+1260 PLLITVDGSAN
-1271 IVYDR
+1271 IVYNRDKDR
-1276 NKARNFV
+1276 NAV
-1283 PDTLDAEIVK
+1283 PDTLDKEIVR

-1298 LNDGEKMQL
+1298 LQDGEKMQL
-1307 QYAVQNTLRTIGT
+1307 SYAVQNTHRTVGT
-1320 RTSSHIVQ
+1320 RTSSHIVR
-1328 NFGMNNTLQAD
+1328 NFGMRNTLQSD
-1339 HLTVKLSGSAGQSL
+1339 HLTVKLQGSAGQSL

-1387 MNSPLVA
+1387 MASPLNA
-1394 ADNTIIGNTVLYGAT
+1394 SENTIVGNTVLYGAT
-1409 AGYLFAAGRAGER
+1409 DGYLFAAGRAGER
-1422 FGVRN
+1422 FAVRN
-1427 SGAKVVIEGCGA
+1427 SGASVVVEGCGA
-1439 CGCEYMTGGVAV
+1439 CGCEYMTGGIAV

-1461 AGMTGGMAYLYDPDG
+1461 AGMTGGMAYIYDPEG
-1476 VADSR
+1476 KAETM
-1481 MNHET
+1481 MNMES
-1486 LATCPIGD
+1486 LVTCAVTV
-1494 AHWEGQLKELIER
+1494 AHWEDQLKGLIER
-1507 HLAET
+1507 HLQET
-1512 GSVKAADILQHWDV
+1512 GSRKAAEILQHW
-1526 ELANFVQICPKEM
+1526 ENEKGNFLQICPKEM
-1539 LAHLPAPLGVEDKAV
+1539 LNKLPQPLTLEATAV